1 MGIPEGSGTVAGIY
15 VQALINGL
23 SLGAVYAIIA
33 VGFALVFNIL
43 KFSNFSHGGVL
54 VVTAYV
60 GYLIQSTFSLN
71 FFWTLIATAVFGG
84 LLALG
89 IEFVAFRR
97 PRKKKANVMLY
108 FVSSITMGMLLENII
123 AIAFGSAFVS
133 YPLFFEKSFFRVGN
147 IVFIVTDLL
156 MLGISLVSLTLL
168 MVVLFKTRLGIA
180 IRALSMDADTTSLMG
195 ANVTLIIMATFFASG
210 VMGGIGGMFL
220 GINYTLYPS
229 LGKLVV
235 KGFIASVI
243 GGLGSINGAV
253 IGAFLLGLLEVL
265 LIWIDGIGAG
275 WAPVVVFLVMIAF
288 LIIRPQGIAGRI
300 TREKV

>member
-1 MGIPEGSGTVAGIY
+1 MERSVAGIY
-15 VQALINGL
+15 LQALINGL

-43 KFSNFSHGGVL
+43 KFSNFSHGGIL
-54 VVTAYV
+54 VITAYA
-60 GYLIQSTFSLN
+60 GYLIQHTFQLN
-71 FFWTLIATAVFGG
+71 FIWTMLFTALFGG
-84 LLALG
+84 VLALA
-89 IEFVAFRR
+89 IEYTAFRR
-97 PRKKKANVMLY
+97 PRKKKANIMLY

-123 AIAFGSAFVS
+123 AVVFGSAFVS
-133 YPLFFEKSFFRVGN
+133 YPVFFQKSFFRLGGV
-147 IVFIVTDLL
+147 VFIVTDLL
-156 MLGISLVSLTLL
+156 MLGISVLSLVIL
-168 MVVLFKTRLGIA
+168 MIVLFKTRLGVA

-195 ANVTLIIMATFFASG
+195 VNVTFIIMATFFVSG
-210 VMGGIGGMFL
+210 VLGGVGGLFL

-253 IGAFLLGLLEVL
+253 IGAFLLGLLEVS
-265 LIWIDGIGAG
+265 LIWVDGIGAG
-275 WAPVVVFLVMIAF
+275 WAPAVIFLVMIAF